1 MEIEVLISLG
11 FWKGS
16 GCDTTELKINK
27 KKELE
32 QERPPLFND
41 RSLQITTKIVVIYAA
56 FYMCT
61 VVFQL
66 LTNPLE
72 DSPLAPQ
79 NAYYPLYFMAVVH
92 LIIFVVTGASVVYKK
107 YFWPLTLVAV
117 AIVAMA
123 RFYYND
129 IALWIWSLTS

>member
-1 MEIEVLISLG
+1 M
-11 FWKGS
+11 
-16 GCDTTELKINK
+16 
-27 KKELE
+27 E

-66 LTNPLE
+66 LTNPLA
-72 DSPLAPQ
+72 DNPMAPK
-79 NAYYPLYFMAVVH
+79 NAYDPLYVMAVVH
-92 LIIFVVTGASVVYKK
+92 LLVFVVTGASVVYKK
-107 YFWPLTLVAV
+107 YIWSITTVAV
-117 AIVAMA
+117 AVVAMA